1 VTSYLVTP
9 EVPPVSRRETN
20 HHEFSD
26 FSAHQRLAH
35 LSPLALPSIFYGG
48 ADEGIAVEKGDEDT
62 SRKKKPGRKK
72 AESKGQEMNKATLGA
87 LLVIVSLAAVPARA
101 GNPAAAAAD
110 VSGVI
115 NVNSATA
122 EQIAFLPRV
131 GIKLAE
137 RVVEYRKSNGPFKK
151 IEDLMEVKGVGE
163 KLFVALKPHLTVSGT
178 TTLTQKIKSTG
189 MRSRGKTTRAAK
201 AA

>member
-1 VTSYLVTP
+1 M
-9 EVPPVSRRETN
+9 R
-20 HHEFSD
+20 
-26 FSAHQRLAH
+26 
-35 LSPLALPSIFYGG
+35 
-48 ADEGIAVEKGDEDT
+48 
-62 SRKKKPGRKK
+62 
-72 AESKGQEMNKATLGA
+72 KATMGA
-87 LLVIVSLAAVPARA
+87 LLVIVSLAALPVRA
-101 GNPAAAAAD
+101 AKAAASTASAD
-110 VSGVI
+110 ASGVI
-115 NVNSATA
+115 NVNSASA

-163 KLFVALKPHLTVSGT
+163 KLFVALKPHLTVSGS

-189 MRSRGKTTRAAK
+189 TRSRGRATRAAK

>member
-1 VTSYLVTP
+1 
-9 EVPPVSRRETN
+9 
-20 HHEFSD
+20 
-26 FSAHQRLAH
+26 
-35 LSPLALPSIFYGG
+35 
-48 ADEGIAVEKGDEDT
+48 
-62 SRKKKPGRKK
+62 
-72 AESKGQEMNKATLGA
+72 MNKATLGA
-87 LLVIVSLAAVPARA
+87 LLVIVSLAAAPARA
-101 GNPAAAAAD
+101 GKPAAAAAAD

-189 MRSRGKTTRAAK
+189 MRSRAKTTRAAK

>member
-1 VTSYLVTP
+1 
-9 EVPPVSRRETN
+9 
-20 HHEFSD
+20 
-26 FSAHQRLAH
+26 
-35 LSPLALPSIFYGG
+35 
-48 ADEGIAVEKGDEDT
+48 
-62 SRKKKPGRKK
+62 
-72 AESKGQEMNKATLGA
+72 MNKATFGA
-87 LLVIVSLAAVPARA
+87 LLVIASLAAAPARA
-101 GNPAAAAAD
+101 GQPAAAATAD

-115 NVNSATA
+115 NLNSASA

-137 RVVEYRKSNGPFKK
+137 RVVDYRKSNGPFKK

-189 MRSRGKTTRAAK
+189 MRSRGKSTRAAK

>member
-1 VTSYLVTP
+1 VRAAKGAGATS
-9 EVPPVSRRETN
+9 
-20 HHEFSD
+20 
-26 FSAHQRLAH
+26 SADA
-35 LSPLALPSIFYGG
+35 
-48 ADEGIAVEKGDEDT
+48 
-62 SRKKKPGRKK
+62 
-72 AESKGQEMNKATLGA
+72 
-87 LLVIVSLAAVPARA
+87 
-101 GNPAAAAAD
+101 
-110 VSGVI
+110 SGVI

-163 KLFVALKPHLTVSGT
+163 KLFVALKAHLTVSGS

-189 MRSRGKTTRAAK
+189 TRSRGRATRAAK